1 MADMN
6 GPLIVQPPAPNTADA
21 VRMFVMPERY
31 RHGAVVNMVEPK
43 TASDAQ
49 ASTAVQP
56 PVPPKPLSP
65 LPAAAAITKPEDVH
79 TKRGLLIAGGIVLVA
94 LCVSGYIL
102 LRSTQKNPPPAVDDG
117 KVVTPVT
124 QTPPV
129 TEPPPKTTPT
139 EPLPGDPSNPF
150 PVAVNPGADTDS
162 DGLTNVEEQ
171 TEYFTNPNLPDSDS
185 DGFLDGNEVFHGYNP
200 NGTAPGTLLL
210 AGLVQE
216 LVIDGFI
223 MHHPSAWNVTPAAS
237 GTGSV
242 ITAASGER
250 IVVTVIQKDRAQALT
265 DWLQEIMREG
275 ATSASKTRK
284 GFPMLVT
291 SNQLRVYVDLGASV
305 VSLTYETS
313 AKATVDYLQTFQMM
327 TNSIELLK

>member
-1 MADMN
+1 M
-6 GPLIVQPPAPNTADA
+6 
-21 VRMFVMPERY
+21 
-31 RHGAVVNMVEPK
+31 
-43 TASDAQ
+43 
-49 ASTAVQP
+49 
-56 PVPPKPLSP
+56 
-65 LPAAAAITKPEDVH
+65 
-79 TKRGLLIAGGIVLVA
+79 
-94 LCVSGYIL
+94 
-102 LRSTQKNPPPAVDDG
+102 
-117 KVVTPVT
+117 
-124 QTPPV
+124 
-129 TEPPPKTTPT
+129 
-139 EPLPGDPSNPF
+139 
-150 PVAVNPGADTDS
+150 
-162 DGLTNVEEQ
+162 
-171 TEYFTNPNLPDSDS
+171 PDSDS

-250 IVVTVIQKDRAQALT
+250 IVVTVIQKDRTQALT